1 MKKKPPPFTLPYRIV
16 KKEDAMTNCIAS
28 MIEDNLSMKRV
39 ENRTDLAHGTF
50 IAQPVAWAVELTVT
64 LRDRQRVR
72 DFLDQWFTHDAYY
85 TVQLPEAERIR
96 RERERKARIKA
107 DLEALQIEASRLEK
121 MLKPA

>member
-1 MKKKPPPFTLPYRIV
+1 MKKKPPPFTLPCRIV

-28 MIEDNLSMKRV
+28 MIEDNLSMRRITDRK
-39 ENRTDLAHGTF
+39 DLAHGTF
-50 IAQPVAWAVELTVT
+50 TAQPVAWAVELTVT

-72 DFLDQWFTHDAYY
+72 DFLDQWFTSDAYY

-121 MLKPA
+121 MLGTT